1 MIKYFIAGSI
11 IIISLWTTIAQP
23 LDYIPELVIPQSVVS
38 VEQQKPIPLYDMQ
51 QYRKWQIISAKKILL
66 QDALWFVPWYCTS
79 YVASQRPDLFLGKW
93 ENRITWDAKDWLL
106 NAQNA
111 WIDTGIVPQ
120 IWAIAVF
127 KPWKWAWSLG
137 HVAIVEYVGDNGLI
151 IVKDMNFQWKNIVT
165 TRVISSD
172 LAAWYIY

>member
-1 MIKYFIAGSI
+1 MIKYCIAGSMT
-11 IIISLWTTIAQP
+11 IISLGTTIAQP

-51 QYRKWQIISAKKILL
+51 QYRKGQIISAKKILL
-66 QDALWFVPWYCTS
+66 QDALGFAPGYCTS
-79 YVASQRPDLFLGKW
+79 YVASQRPDLFLGKG
-93 ENRITWDAKDWLL
+93 ENRITGDAKDWLL

-111 WIDTGIVPQ
+111 GIDTGIVPQ
-120 IWAIAVF
+120 IGAIAVF
-127 KPWKWAWSLG
+127 KPGKGAGSLG

-151 IVKDMNFQWKNIVT
+151 IVKDMNFQGKNIVT

-172 LAAWYIY
+172 LAAGYIY